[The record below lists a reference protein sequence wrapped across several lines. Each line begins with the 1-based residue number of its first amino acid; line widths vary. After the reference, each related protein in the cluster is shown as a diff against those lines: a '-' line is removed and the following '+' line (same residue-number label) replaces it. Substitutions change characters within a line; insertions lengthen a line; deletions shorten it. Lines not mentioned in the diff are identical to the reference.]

1 MKLYDLYNRVVETT
15 GLDVLTTAS
24 LQAAVANCMADLTSR
39 GYRTFKEITLD
50 ELDIVF
56 RDDTMLVFKTPQD
69 IRKVLYCRLFFSQEA
84 IVAKRYSLA
93 RTHINATYRRG
104 QFRTDLN
111 EDRAVFYLKEDKM
124 YLEWRPGISALEQVV
139 LGYYVRL
146 RAPKIDL
153 DSVKSIEDLESVT
166 IDIREEFEDALVFY
180 TAYFYYS
187 RYQKDTEKLQF
198 YLNNYKYYV
207 EDISHELHYEDQFY
221 EDNVVITEE
230 D

>member
-15 GLDVLTTAS
+15 GLDVMTTAS

-39 GYRTFKEITLD
+39 GYRTFKETTLD
-50 ELDIVF
+50 KMDIVYQ
-56 RDDTMLVFKTPQD
+56 DDTMLVIKAPKD
-69 IRKVLYCRLFFSQEA
+69 IRKILYCRLFFNKEA

-93 RTHINATYRRG
+93 RTHINAKYRRG
-104 QFRTDLN
+104 QFRTDLS
-111 EDRAVFYLKEDKM
+111 EDRAVFYLKEDNIHF
-124 YLEWRPGISALEQVV
+124 EWREGISALEQIAM
-139 LGYYVRL
+139 GYYVRL

-153 DSVKSIEDLESVT
+153 DNVKDLEQLQDIE

-221 EDNVVITEE
+221 EDNAVITEE

>member
-15 GLDVLTTAS
+15 GLDVMTTAS

-50 ELDIVF
+50 KLDIIYQ
-56 RDDTMLVFKTPQD
+56 DDTMLVFKAPED
-69 IRKVLYCRLFFSQEA
+69 IRKVLYCRLFFNQEA

-93 RTHINATYRRG
+93 RTHLNAKYRRG
-104 QFRTDLN
+104 QFRTDLS
-111 EDRAVFYLKEDKM
+111 EDRAVFYLKEDNI
-124 YLEWRPGISALEQVV
+124 YLEWREGISALEQVAI
-139 LGYYVRL
+139 GYYVRL
-146 RAPKIDL
+146 RAPKVDL
-153 DSVKSIEDLESVT
+153 DNINNFDELKNVE